1 MALAVAVRGS
11 CIIHQMPDS
20 PTIDGASDT
29 LPGPRTRAE
38 AVADELRRLIQSGAL
53 APGTRLY
60 QVEIARRIGVS
71 TTPVREAFTRL
82 AREGLVRQDAHR
94 GAMVFLPS
102 LDELNENYEIR
113 IALEELA
120 TRLAAERLAE
130 DDLEALDDLVREMQ
144 ATNDP
149 HHYLTL
155 NRAFHARIYAAAG
168 RPRLAELIENLRDAA
183 AGYISLLESEDD
195 PAYAQQVQD
204 EHERIAQALRARRPA
219 TAAKTMAEH
228 LRNSAD
234 HIARSVVRK
243 TGAESD
249 GAV

>member
-1 MALAVAVRGS
+1 MA
-11 CIIHQMPDS
+11 DS
-20 PTIDGASDT
+20 PSTGPIGT

-38 AVADELRRLIQSGAL
+38 AVADELRRLIQSGEL
-53 APGTRLY
+53 APGARLY

-113 IALEELA
+113 IALESLA
-120 TRLAAERLAE
+120 TRVAAEQLSDE
-130 DDLEALDDLVREMQ
+130 DLEALDDLTRQMRE
-144 ATNDP
+144 TDDP
-149 HHYLTL
+149 HEYLGL
-155 NRAFHARIYAAAG
+155 NRAFHARIYAAAN
-168 RPRLAELIENLRDAA
+168 RPRLAEMIENLRDAA

-195 PAYAQQVQD
+195 PAYAKQAQD
-204 EHERIAQALRARRPA
+204 EHERIVAALRARRPA
-219 TAAKTMAEH
+219 AAAKAMTEH

-234 HIARSVVRK
+234 HIARSVIQK
-243 TGAESD
+243 TASD
-249 GAV
+249 GDGDGSS